1 MSAFAYHVAII
12 SAAGRIERTTLAHN
26 GMRAIQIAL
35 DTVTEADISGQF
47 AIICKPEH
55 LPCAIAE
62 QEAA

>member
-1 MSAFAYHVAII
+1 MSALAYNVAII
-12 SAAGRIERTTLAHN
+12 SAAGRIERTTLAQN

-35 DTVTEADISGQF
+35 DTVNETDVSGQF

-55 LPCAIAE
+55 LPCALAE

>member
-1 MSAFAYHVAII
+1 MSALAYHVAII
-12 SAAGRIERTTLAHN
+12 SAAGRIERSTIAHN

-35 DTVTEADISGQF
+35 DTVTEAEVSGQF

-55 LPCAIAE
+55 LPCATTE